1 MGKWDIFSKRNKK
14 TAEAENLYQYDDLP
28 NTFRVQVSRIMGRAL
43 GIYYAPSPYNY
54 GLDGHDAPSNS
65 NWKII
70 QEALCDELG
79 LYSLSSSAPNPR
91 TDVLNFLLNT
101 STENALSVIEF
112 SFRVVDRVVRKM
124 YQGDANDSEISQT
137 PDEAIDEL
145 NFRFLEHNIGYQYT
159 EGILVK
165 LDSELVHKEITEPA
179 IMLLKNNA
187 FTGALEEFLKAH
199 EFYKS
204 GEYKDSIS
212 WALKAFESTMKTI
225 CELKQWQYDKD
236 HDTVQ
241 KLIEII
247 FANNLL
253 PAYLTQAFNSLRS
266 LLESTLPTVRN
277 RTGGHGQGS
286 RSVEIPPYF
295 ANFALNISACNIIL
309 LIKAFENSK

>member
-1 MGKWDIFSKRNKK
+1 MGQWDIFSKRNKK
-14 TAEAENLYQYDDLP
+14 TTDAEVLYQYDNLP
-28 NTFRVQVSRIMGRAL
+28 ETFRVQVSRIMDRAL

-65 NWKII
+65 NWQFIK
-70 QEALCDELG
+70 QALCDELG
-79 LYSLSSSAPNPR
+79 LNRLSTSASDPR
-91 TDVLNFLLNT
+91 IEVLSYLQSAATD
-101 STENALSVIEF
+101 NALDVIEF
-112 SFRVVDRVVRKM
+112 GFRVIDRLVRKM
-124 YQGDANDSEISQT
+124 DSYEVNESEITQT
-137 PDEAIDEL
+137 PDSAIEEL
-145 NFRFLEHNIGYQYT
+145 NSRFLEHHIGYQYT
-159 EGILVK
+159 EGTLVR

-236 HDTVQ
+236 HDTAQ

-266 LLESTLPTVRN
+266 LLASTLPTVRN